1 MKLKSRLYR
10 LLFSGIVLFSIL
22 FQTIHS
28 YHHFSEQMSHSI
40 CLHNQNDNKV
50 NVTHAHI
57 HFENCFVC
65 QFSFSPLKF
74 SESYLFSSTNFE
86 STTNCTLFQ
95 PNEIITILFKGSLF
109 ALRGPPTV

>member
-1 MKLKSRLYR
+1 MKDRNKIYR
-10 LLFSGIVLFSIL
+10 LVLSGIVLFSIF
-22 FQTIHS
+22 FQSIHS
-28 YHHFSEQMSHSI
+28 YEHLSEQMSHSI
-40 CLHNQNDNKV
+40 CLHKQNDNKV

-95 PNEIITILFKGSLF
+95 PYEIITILFKGSLF
-109 ALRGPPTV
+109 ALRGPPKV